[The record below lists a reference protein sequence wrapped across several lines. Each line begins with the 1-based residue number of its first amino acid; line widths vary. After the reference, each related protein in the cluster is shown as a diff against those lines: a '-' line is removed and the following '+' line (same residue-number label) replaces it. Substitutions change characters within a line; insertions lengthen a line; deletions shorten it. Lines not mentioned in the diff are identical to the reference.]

1 MRLVMRTIIRSTE
14 LGANTNVF
22 FRVISQPVKCAL
34 TVTVHKQGRKRGKSS
49 KKKKSF
55 ISYAA
60 FSCREHCSEI
70 TIVKLTAVTLHPT
83 RKEVD
88 LMFQLL

>member
-1 MRLVMRTIIRSTE
+1 MRTIIRSTE

-34 TVTVHKQGRKRGKSS
+34 TVTVHKQGRKRGKNS
-49 KKKKSF
+49 KKIKSV
-55 ISYAA
+55 ISYAV

-70 TIVKLTAVTLHPT
+70 TTAKLTAGNFAPYWKGSRSYVQIALIY
-83 RKEVD
+83 
-88 LMFQLL
+88 